1 MNICV
6 FSIFDDAYED
16 ISKVS
21 IFKNFKEYCE
31 LHAYDLRYFKLK
43 EVPMAASWFK
53 IFYANKLLEEND
65 YDYVFFLDADCL
77 FLDTTVKLESL
88 IHENCFLTC
97 PEHEDHDGSFNVIPS
112 QFLIKKCKKSRDF
125 LSKVWRFSQDPN
137 NPYLHQ
143 HPWELNYFNDIV
155 NDKDFKDSVNIVPHK
170 LLNCFWPQNDPAKIR
185 VFTRCNNQIYAPGD
199 FIAHFAGYPL
209 DTRLWLMQEAH
220 NYLSGGTICLWDS
233 KVKDGFNHISF
244 ECLKTIKG
252 EVSIIV
258 HQIDREKNIIGHKE
272 NNRLTMSDLE
282 QSQGYFFSFPV
293 SDQKEFVVSFYHNG
307 VNISKRIVSFNS

>member
-31 LHAYDLRYFKLK
+31 LHAYDLRYFKLN

-77 FLDTTVKLESL
+77 FLNTTVKLESL
-88 IHENCFLTC
+88 IKEDCFLTC

-112 QFLIKKCKKSRDF
+112 QFLIKKCKKSREF
-125 LSKVWRFSQDPN
+125 LSKVWSFSQDSK
-137 NPYLHQ
+137 NPFLHQ
-143 HPWELNYFNDIV
+143 HPWELNFFNDIV
-155 NDKDFKDSVNIVPHK
+155 NDKDFKDFVNIVPHK
-170 LLNCFWPQNDPAKIR
+170 LLNCFWPQNEPAKIK
-185 VFTRCNNQIYAPGD
+185 VFTRCNNQIYTPGD

-209 DTRLWLMQEAH
+209 DTRSWLMQEAH
-220 NYLSGGTICLWDS
+220 NYLSGGTICSWNGR
-233 KVKDGFNHISF
+233 VEDGFYYVNF
-244 ECLKTIKG
+244 ETLETIEG
-252 EVSIIV
+252 ELSIII
-258 HQIDREKNIIGHKE
+258 HEIDREKNIIGYKE
-272 NNRLTMSDLE
+272 NNRLTISDLK
-282 QSQGYFFSFPV
+282 QGQQYFFSFP
-293 SDQKEFVVSFYHNG
+293 SSGQKEFVINFYHNG
-307 VNISKRIVSFNS
+307 INLAKRIMSFNA